1 MINGDKGRL
10 ELEVVESAFRLPKNK
25 GGSAEGA
32 VHGEKALPNEGRQ
45 KIILHPLWE
54 TPQEVPYEIGKGRHG
69 ESSSRRVVS
78 SRVCSVSLLSSE
90 STLQCPVPEWTRATV
105 TSRHRMIPLV
115 CKQR

>member
-25 GGSAEGA
+25 GGPSEGA
-32 VHGEKALPNEGRQ
+32 VHGEKALPNEGHQ

-54 TPQEVPYEIGKGRHG
+54 TPQEVPYEIGKGGHG

-78 SRVCSVSLLSSE
+78 TRVCPTSRVARVHI
-90 STLQCPVPEWTRATV
+90 TVPVPEWTRATV
-105 TSRHRMIPLV
+105 ARRHRMI
-115 CKQR
+115 